1 MPDTKQDVL
10 EMLRTLT
17 ELTLLEEGDPQSFR
31 VRAYENATQAIATQA
46 NDLGRLSVK
55 DLQKIRGIGKSTS
68 EKIRELLDTGHVAKL
83 ELLRKKYPRR
93 LVALLRLQG
102 VGPKAVRRLQAELGV
117 NSLDDLRRAIAE
129 RRLRGIK
136 GFGEKSEQK
145 LAQAISRLERE
156 GALDRT
162 PISVALPHA
171 ERLVAELSQLPGV
184 SHASYCGSL
193 RRFSETVGDIDIVV
207 AASDAVAVM
216 NAVVALAVV
225 ERVLARGE
233 TKTSIVTSR
242 GIQVDVRVV
251 KPQQLGAALLYFTGS
266 KSHNVRLRQRALSR
280 GWTLNEY
287 ALSELDGGKII
298 ASETEQDVYAA
309 LGLPFIAPELRE
321 DIGELES
328 AERAELPRPYP
339 ALSGDF
345 HVHTSLSGDGR
356 AELEQMV
363 AAARARG
370 YGVLAITDHAEGT
383 LSGVSREALLEQRE
397 RIAALRSQL
406 GNSLQ
411 LLHGVELNVGPEGQ
425 LDYDAEFR
433 QSFDWCVA
441 SVHSHFELDRATQTE
456 RLLTAMRDPSVRMLG
471 HLSARMIGGRP
482 PIELDLPRVFEAA
495 RERGIAVEV
504 NGALPRLDPSPSALG
519 EAVRH
524 GVTFLLTSD
533 AHATAELGLIEFA
546 ARHAF
551 RARVPVESVANA
563 GPAERLLSFVGPRR
577 A

>member
-10 EMLRTLT
+10 EMLRDLT
-17 ELTLLEEGDPQSFR
+17 ELTLLEDGDPQSFR

-46 NDLGRLSVK
+46 NDLGRLSLK

-68 EKIRELLDTGHVAKL
+68 EKIRELLDTGHVTKL
-83 ELLRKKYPRR
+83 ELLRQKYPRS

-117 NSLDDLRRAIAE
+117 NSLDELRRALSE
-129 RRLRGIK
+129 QRLRGLK

-171 ERLVAELSQLPGV
+171 LRLVGELSQVPGV

-207 AASDAVAVM
+207 AAQNALAVM
-216 NAVVALAVV
+216 EAVVALSAV

-251 KPQQLGAALLYFTGS
+251 QPQQLGAALLYFTGS
-266 KSHNVRLRQRALSR
+266 KSHNVKLRQRALAR
-280 GWTLNEY
+280 GWSLNEY
-287 ALSELDGGKII
+287 ALSELNSGRTI
-298 ASETEQDVYAA
+298 ASETEQEIYAA
-309 LGLPFIAPELRE
+309 LGLPFISPELRE
-321 DIGELES
+321 DAGELAA
-328 AERAELPRPYP
+328 AERGELPGPYP
-339 ALSGDF
+339 SLSGDF

-356 AELEQMV
+356 DGLEEMV

-370 YGVLAITDHAEGT
+370 YGVLALTDHAEGT
-383 LSGVSREALLEQRE
+383 LSGVSRQALLDQRE
-397 RIAALRSQL
+397 RIRALGREL
-406 GNSLQ
+406 GESLR
-411 LLHGVELNVGPEGQ
+411 LLHGVELNIGPEGQ

-441 SVHSHFELDRATQTE
+441 SVHSHFELDRASQTA

-471 HLSARMIGGRP
+471 HLSARMIGARP
-482 PIELDLPRVFEAA
+482 PIELDLPQVFEAA
-495 RERGIAVEV
+495 REHGIAIEI
-504 NGALPRLDPSPSALG
+504 NGALPRLDPGPEALA
-519 EAVRH
+519 EAVR
-524 GVTFLLTSD
+524 GGTTFLLTSD
-533 AHATAELGLIEFA
+533 AHATTELALSDFA

-551 RARVPVESVANA
+551 RARVPVETVANA
-563 GPAERLLSFVGPRR
+563 WPRERLLSFVGSRHV
-577 A
+577 

>member
-10 EMLRTLT
+10 EMLRDLT

-68 EKIRELLDTGHVAKL
+68 EKIRELLDTGHVKKL
-83 ELLRKKYPRR
+83 ELLRQKYPRE
-93 LVALLRLQG
+93 LVKLLRLQG

-117 NSLDDLRRAIAE
+117 NSLEDLQRAIAE
-129 RRLRGIK
+129 QRLRGLT

-145 LAQAISRLERE
+145 LAQAIARLERE

-171 ERLVAELSQLPGV
+171 LRLVAELSQVPGV

-207 AASDAVAVM
+207 AASDAAAVM
-216 NAVVALAVV
+216 QAVVELPAV

-233 TKTSIVTSR
+233 TKTSVVTSR

-251 KPQQLGAALLYFTGS
+251 QPQQLGAALLYFTGS
-266 KSHNVRLRQRALSR
+266 KSHNVKLRQRALSR

-287 ALSELDGGKII
+287 ALSELSGGKII
-298 ASETEQDVYAA
+298 ASETEHEIYAA
-309 LGLPFIAPELRE
+309 LGLPYIWPELRE
-321 DIGELES
+321 DAGELE
-328 AERAELPRPYP
+328 AADRGELPAPYP

-356 AELEQMV
+356 AGLDEML
-363 AAARARG
+363 AAAQARG

-383 LSGVSREALLEQRE
+383 LSGVSREALLEQRQ
-397 RIAALRSQL
+397 RIVALRSQL
-406 GNSLQ
+406 GDSVR
-411 LLHGVELNVGPEGQ
+411 LLHGVELNIGPEGQ
-425 LDYDAEFR
+425 LDYDAELR

-441 SVHSHFELDRATQTE
+441 SVHSHFELDRAAQTQ
-456 RLLTAMRDPSVRMLG
+456 RLLTAMQDPSVRMLG
-471 HLSARMIGGRP
+471 HLTARMIGGRP
-482 PIELDLPRVFEAA
+482 PIDLDLPKVFATA
-495 RERGIAVEV
+495 RERGVAVEI
-504 NGALPRLDPSPSALG
+504 NGALPRLDPGLSALS
-519 EAVRH
+519 EALQH

-533 AHATAELGLIEFA
+533 AHATEELALADFA

-551 RARVPVESVANA
+551 KARVPASSVANTWSR
-563 GPAERLLSFVGPRR
+563 ERLLSFVGPR
-577 A
+577 